1 MADATDTLRAQQ
13 HAFTAHL
20 RDPQAVPA
28 PAGLDPR
35 RVAVYQHLL
44 FTTCWAC

>member
-1 MADATDTLRAQQ
+1 MIDSADTLRAQQ

-28 PAGLDPR
+28 P
-35 RVAVYQHLL
+35 
-44 FTTCWAC
+44 